1 MKEQNIIQQQNV
13 IQEEITI
20 QEEQNICKKIF
31 CNCVKNKFFKSIT
44 IENKSNKN
52 IKNNDLKIIMTPSY
66 LNNHN

>member
-13 IQEEITI
+13 IQEENII

-52 IKNNDLKIIMTPSY
+52 IKNNNLKIIMTPSY